1 MKKLFVLLC
10 AGASFVGHAQ
20 SKFGIHAGAISAD
33 MKETY
38 EGESELNF
46 KSRISFRAGVHASF
60 PISTSFSMMPQLN
73 YVSKGGRIDESETLD
88 LFGVPYSYSAKGYL
102 KMNFLEL
109 PVHFV
114 YNQKMAKGNSFFI
127 GIGPSFSYGLSGE
140 AKVDVY
146 ENDNG
151 SITESTESADI
162 KFDGKDNATTSD
174 DYGHYKAF
182 EFGVSMIAG
191 YHFSPNF
198 FVNLNFNQG
207 LSNINPDKTYDGN
220 TKTMY
225 VGLGIGYYFSK

>member
-10 AGASFVGHAQ
+10 AGASFVGQAQ

-38 EGESELNF
+38 DGESEVDL
-46 KSRISFRAGVHASF
+46 KSRVSFRAGVHASF
-60 PISTSFSMMPQLN
+60 PVSSKISIMPQLN
-73 YVSKGGRIDESETLD
+73 YLSKGSRIDESESTD
-88 LFGVPYSYSAKGYL
+88 IFGFPYSITVTGHYKLNY
-102 KMNFLEL
+102 LEL

-114 YNQKMAKGNSFFI
+114 YNQPMAKGNSFFI

-140 AKVDVY
+140 AKASVI

-151 SITESTESADI
+151 TIYEESNTVDI
-162 KFDGKDNATTSD
+162 KFDGQDNATSTD
-174 DYGHYKAF
+174 NYGHYKAF
-182 EFGVSMIAG
+182 EFGLSMIAG
-191 YHFSPNF
+191 YHFTPNF

-207 LSNINPDKTYDGN
+207 LSNINPDKIEKGE